1 MSIAR
6 EVAEA
11 EFWRFV
17 ETMAI
22 QADRSKMNADDEK
35 AFDDQRDLI
44 VSAIESERLI
54 VDDTGQPIFTPVK
67 GDPIVFY
74 EPTGATLMAADQKKK
89 NADISKLYAMIGDMT
104 KQPPARF
111 AAMPM
116 RDVKVCIALAT
127 LFLA

>member
-1 MSIAR
+1 MNIAR
-6 EVAEA
+6 EVAVA
-11 EFWRFV
+11 EFDRFI

-22 QADRSKMNADDEK
+22 QADRSKMDDEDAA
-35 AFDDQRDLI
+35 AFSGQRDLI
-44 VSAIESERLI
+44 VSAIESEKLI
-54 VDDTGQPIFTPVK
+54 IDESGQPIFTPVK

-89 NADISKLYAMIGDMT
+89 NADISRMYAMIGDMT

-111 AAMPM
+111 ASMPM
-116 RDVKVCIALAT
+116 RDVKVCLALAT